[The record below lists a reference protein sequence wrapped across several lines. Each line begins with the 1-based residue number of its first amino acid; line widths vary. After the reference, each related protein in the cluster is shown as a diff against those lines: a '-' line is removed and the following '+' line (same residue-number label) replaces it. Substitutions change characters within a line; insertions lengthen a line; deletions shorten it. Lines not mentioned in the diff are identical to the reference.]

1 MAKKIGIIRCEINSI
16 QCNGLHC
23 FEVLED
29 GSQAFSVHDDDLL
42 LVGYATCGGCCG
54 RDALRRVK
62 KMVADGDEAM
72 HLGNCVWSEKCPFK
86 ERILSAVEGLRIPI
100 IKGTHKTF
108 D

>member
-16 QCNGLHC
+16 QCNGVHC
-23 FEVLED
+23 FEALKD
-29 GSQAFSVHDDDLL
+29 NSKAFAVHNDDLL
-42 LVGYATCGGCCG
+42 LVGFSTCGGCCG

-62 KMVADGDEAM
+62 KMVADGAEAI

-86 ERILSAVEGLRIPI
+86 ERILSAVEGLRIPVI
-100 IKGTHKTF
+100 SGTHKTF